1 MWCEK
6 PVSAG
11 SGKDWVVEMEK
22 MLDGADRAAE
32 TARWSKPSIY
42 RVPEWLKDM
51 ATDDGAYRPRL
62 VSLGPFHHDD
72 ELLRP
77 MEEHKRRA
85 VLHIV
90 KRSRKRLGEFAA
102 AIAGVADE
110 LLDAYDNL
118 GGRWRREDEGGR
130 RRFVEMMVL
139 DGCFLL
145 EMMKGLSD
153 RRAPD
158 DYAPNDPVFSVHGML
173 CLWVG
178 IRGDMLVIENQIPLL
193 ALYRLEQVWRGN
205 TPLSEKDI
213 NNLVLNFVYDPLKD
227 REMPR
232 EDIIENKLCLHPLD
246 IYHKNFCE
254 LTEAGI
260 HLKKCRGTH
269 VIDYRSRVLCLP
281 TVSIHDGTEKIFLN
295 LLAFERLHGD
305 AGSEATDYMI
315 FMDNIVNSE
324 RDVAL
329 LRSKGII
336 RNLLSSDTEA
346 AQLFNN
352 LSKGAVLSPFSRLH
366 DVRRKVNAHCRRP
379 WNRWRAILEHNY
391 MSNPCVLIS
400 LIAAAILLVATL
412 LQTVYSVLGVYKS

>member
-205 TPLSEKDI
+205 TPLRDAQGRHH
-213 NNLVLNFVYDPLKD
+213 
-227 REMPR
+227 REQTVPPPIGHLSQELLWWESSMP
-232 EDIIENKLCLHPLD
+232 CAV
-246 IYHKNFCE
+246 E